1 MPPLDAV
8 IIGAGPAGITAGIYA
23 ARKKMSFLILT
34 GDIGG
39 QALWSG
45 EVENYT
51 GWQFVTGGELVKK
64 FEEHLKHFEIN
75 VRESEEVKSAET
87 DGGIIRVATEKDSY
101 ESRTLIIASGKKSR
115 ELGVPGEKEFRN
127 RGVQYCSTC
136 DAPLFAGRD
145 VAVAGGGNSALD
157 AALQL
162 VKIAN
167 SVHIINNT
175 GELHGDPV
183 MLDRI
188 AGAENLTVRNNSEI
202 TEITGGNMVEAVA
215 VGKDGRREKIPVQGV
230 FIEIGLTPNSEFIDE
245 VEKNEKGEIIVNCLN
260 ETSASGIYAAGDV
273 TNVPE
278 KQIIIAAGEGAKALL
293 SAYSYR
299 IRRPN

>member
-1 MPPLDAV
+1 MAVLDAI

-45 EVENYT
+45 GVENYT
-51 GWQFVTGGELVKK
+51 GWQFVAGAELVGK
-64 FEEHLKHFEIN
+64 FEEHLKHFNIK

-87 DGGIIRVATEKDSY
+87 SGGIIRVQTEKASY
-101 ESRTLIIASGKKSR
+101 ESRTLIIASGKKSK

-136 DAPLFAGRD
+136 DAPLFAGKD
-145 VAVAGGGNSALD
+145 VAIAGGGNSALD

-162 VKIAN
+162 IKIAG

-175 GELHGDPV
+175 PGLHGDSV
-183 MLDRI
+183 MLDK
-188 AGAENLTVRNNSEI
+188 
-202 TEITGGNMVEAVA
+202 ITGSKNLKIYNNAEIKQITGESMVEAVT
-215 VGKDGRREKIPVQGV
+215 VEKEGGRENIPVQGV
-230 FIEIGLTPNSEFIDE
+230 FIEIGLTPNSEFIEE
-245 VEKNEKGEIIVNCLN
+245 VKKNDKGEIIVNCLN
-260 ETSASGIYAAGDV
+260 ETSVPGIYAAGDV

-293 SAYSYR
+293 SAYRYS
-299 IRRPN
+299 IRRPD